1 VGSIGGYRLASV
13 HAFEV
18 VSRYPRTVGRNARLG
33 AHGDGPTSTA
43 VAVTTDDGTT
53 GWGLALGPVEPARA
67 LVGRPIDELIDPSIG
82 LVEETARTLDYAL
95 HDLAGMIL
103 GLPVHEMLGGA
114 GERVLDCYDGAIY
127 LDDLDVTPELAID
140 TVLANCAADHAAGYR
155 SFKLKIGRGHRWMDG
170 AAGLA
175 RDIEVTRA
183 VRAAYPDADLLA
195 DANDGFTIA
204 DALEYLQA
212 VQDCGLFWLEEPFLE
227 NRADLTRLR
236 GFLRDTAAP
245 TLVADGEARQDVAAL
260 LPLAADGLIDVLL
273 MDVVS
278 YGLTAWRKIM
288 PAVLDAGVAASP
300 HAWGDPLKTLYAAQ
314 IGAGLGN
321 VLTVEAVPGT
331 AVGVDTGGYLLD
343 SGRLQVPMTAGFGIP
358 LPDGALPD

>member
-1 VGSIGGYRLASV
+1 
-13 HAFEV
+13 
-18 VSRYPRTVGRNARLG
+18 
-33 AHGDGPTSTA
+33 
-43 VAVTTDDGTT
+43 
-53 GWGLALGPVEPARA
+53 
-67 LVGRPIDELIDPSIG
+67 
-82 LVEETARTLDYAL
+82 
-95 HDLAGMIL
+95 
-103 GLPVHEMLGGA
+103 
-114 GERVLDCYDGAIY
+114 
-127 LDDLDVTPELAID
+127 
-140 TVLANCAADHAAGYR
+140 
-155 SFKLKIGRGHRWMDG
+155 MDG

-195 DANDGFTIA
+195 DANDGFTVA
-204 DALEYLQA
+204 DALQYLQA
-212 VQDCGLFWLEEPFLE
+212 VQDCELFWLEEPFLE
-227 NRADLTRLR
+227 DRADLTRLR
-236 GFLRDTAAP
+236 AFLRDTAAP
-245 TLVADGEARQDVAAL
+245 TLVADGEARPDVAAL

-321 VLTVEAVPGT
+321 VLTVEGVPGT
-331 AVGVDTGGYLLD
+331 VVGVDTSGYRLE